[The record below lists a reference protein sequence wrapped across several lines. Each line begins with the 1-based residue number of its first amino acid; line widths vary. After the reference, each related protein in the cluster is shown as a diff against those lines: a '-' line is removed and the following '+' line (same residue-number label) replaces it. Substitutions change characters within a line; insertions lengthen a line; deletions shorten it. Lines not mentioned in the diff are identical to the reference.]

1 MKTLG
6 ERIQHLRKQAN
17 LTQADLAKKI
27 KVSHTQMVRYEIRGV
42 QPPADVLAKL
52 AGSLNTSVDFLINGD
67 KDQKARATLKDAELL
82 NQFKAVE
89 QLPADKQRVVKDLID
104 AYIFR
109 TSVQKQLAH

>member
-27 KVSHTQMVRYEIRGV
+27 KISHTQMVRYEIRGI
-42 QPPADVLAKL
+42 QPPADVLSRLSAV
-52 AGSLNTSVDFLINGD
+52 LNTSVDFLINGD
-67 KDQKARATLKDAELL
+67 KDQKAKATLKDAELL

-89 QLPADKQRVVKDLID
+89 QLPADKQRIVKDLID
-104 AYIFR
+104 AFIFR
-109 TSVQKQLAH
+109 TNIQKQLAH